1 MSLEFEIPL
10 VSLIFILILNI
21 VYFSKKRA
29 DLEENK
35 PYKVILISS
44 LIVATI
50 DTVIHIICS
59 ANTFESIVN
68 NYYTLLNYLNKILSA
83 LFSVI
88 FSSLFCF
95 SKSNIYFFITTT
107 ISIPIN
113 YHLFSHINNLNHS
126 KYCILSNNVI
136 HKYRT
141 SRCQSCY

>member
-59 ANTFESIVN
+59 ANLKV
-68 NYYTLLNYLNKILSA
+68 LLIIIILC
-83 LFSVI
+83 LI
-88 FSSLFCF
+88 
-95 SKSNIYFFITTT
+95 I
-107 ISIPIN
+107 
-113 YHLFSHINNLNHS
+113 
-126 KYCILSNNVI
+126 
-136 HKYRT
+136 
-141 SRCQSCY
+141 